1 MGIGDPLSLFARYW
15 INQTHRGTSFIHT
28 LSPLNMTARPWL
40 YKVCS
45 SYCFGAKQCFW
56 SGYMIYLTQGVL
68 GTDFSSVFSVMG
80 RHGQPDPAYQDK
92 QHPLRNKQSSFFFD
106 PFAVFKKSNV
116 WNFRFLSGFAHFMP
130 GLWQSVVQPQGMV
143 QRADVKQEETDLFI
157 ALQVSQVPML
167 ARHFLSESFW
177 V

>member
-40 YKVCS
+40 YKVCL

-92 QHPLRNKQSSFFFD
+92 QHPLRNKQSSFFLTPLLFLKRAMSETSD
-106 PFAVFKKSNV
+106 FCLVLPISCPVCDRVWYNHRVWCKGLMSSKK
-116 WNFRFLSGFAHFMP
+116 
-130 GLWQSVVQPQGMV
+130 
-143 QRADVKQEETDLFI
+143 KQTSL
-157 ALQVSQVPML
+157 
-167 ARHFLSESFW
+167 
-177 V
+177 